1 MRSIYF
7 TVGIAFAI
15 LVGVISFNTFTSA
28 NEDIQMSSVSLNQN
42 ENLFDLVYDK
52 DGKLLNGTLYQWDSQ
67 SNTRGEA
74 IASLID

>member
-1 MRSIYF
+1 
-7 TVGIAFAI
+7 
-15 LVGVISFNTFTSA
+15 
-28 NEDIQMSSVSLNQN
+28 MSSVSLNQN